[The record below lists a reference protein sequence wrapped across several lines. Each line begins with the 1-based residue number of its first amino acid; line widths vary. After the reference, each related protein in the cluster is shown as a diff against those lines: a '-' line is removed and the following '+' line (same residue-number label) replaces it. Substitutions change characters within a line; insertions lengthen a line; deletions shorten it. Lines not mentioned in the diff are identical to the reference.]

1 MQYYD
6 ADTKLWKS
14 WAASTKPLLKIEAS
28 KFLSARLVGS
38 KLFVVV
44 NDSRPP
50 NYIYSYDTEK
60 KVWENI
66 PHSLGAVGELC
77 TVEDYM
83 YPISTTLNSCEPQRY
98 NFVKRRWQR
107 YAKLIIRSSEYGSS
121 SFHNSGATVFHS
133 KVYVLYGRRS
143 KSENSWRMKRAKLVY
158 FDPVENK
165 WEEKALTCRPHFGST
180 LFEVNGRLYAAGGNI
195 KLQDTYNF
203 PYGNS
208 APVEVYDE
216 QNDSWSV
223 VKQEHIPPNKL
234 GAVVVEGRVYFII
247 NRFPIDSGI
256 RIPPGEKY
264 HVDLDDWEN
273 LGKVN
278 NRSVLCYLPA
288 YRENLSSE

>member
-6 ADTKLWKS
+6 AETKLWKS
-14 WAASTKPLLKIEAS
+14 WAASTTPQPKIET
-28 KFLSARLVGS
+28 FLSASLASS
-38 KLFVVV
+38 KLFLVVK
-44 NDSRPP
+44 DSRLTY
-50 NYIYSYDTEK
+50 YIYSYDTEK

-66 PHSLGAVGELC
+66 PHSLEAVGELC
-77 TVEDYM
+77 TVGDYM
-83 YPISTTLNSCEPQRY
+83 YPIRTTLYSSEPQRY

-107 YAKLIIRSSEYGSS
+107 YAKLIILSSEYGSS
-121 SFHNSGATVFHS
+121 SFHNSGTTVFHS

-143 KSENSWRMKRAKLVY
+143 KSENSWRMKPAILVY

-165 WEEKALTCRPHFGST
+165 WERKSSTCCPHFGST
-180 LFEVNGRLYAAGGNI
+180 LFEVNGRLYVGGGNVKI
-195 KLQDTYNF
+195 TNSLSNS
-203 PYGNS
+203 PYGDS

-223 VKQEHIPPNKL
+223 VKQDHIPPNKL
-234 GAVVVEGRVYFII
+234 GAVEIEGRVFFII

-278 NRSVLCYLPA
+278 NSSVLCYLPA